1 MQAMASNLRHG
12 QDSKVEQGANACA
25 DSWMTALLA
34 GDRAIMDL
42 IDSMPPHWHDLQR
55 IRQLVRRCRQARAF
69 VCICML
75 EVDSMALLV
84 LRGALKD
91 FQWMKCRT
99 RKN

>member
-12 QDSKVEQGANACA
+12 QDSKDEQGANARA
-25 DSWMTALLA
+25 DSWMTGLLA
-34 GDRAIMDL
+34 GDRAVVDL
-42 IDSMPPHWHDLQR
+42 IDSMPPHWQDLQR

-84 LRGALKD
+84 LRGATENFYLM
-91 FQWMKCRT
+91 QCMT